1 MIWRSQA
8 SFRVW
13 CVVLTVAIALPSFA
27 TLSFAGSKRSRVLHA
42 HPTTNIG
49 TVSATST
56 AAAAPAQILRPRFD
70 APPLFAANGRNVGI
84 GGLYSMA
91 KGDFNGDGIPAR
103 TASAIRSRFI
113 LETVTALSRRR
124 PLIRRELVR
133 STSRW
138 AGFAGRTRRKI

>member
-8 SFRVW
+8 SFRVR

-56 AAAAPAQILRPRFD
+56 AAAAPAQIPRPRFD

-91 KGDFNGDGIPAR
+91 KGDFNGDGIPDFA
-103 TASAIRSRFI
+103 A
-113 LETVTALSRRR
+113 V
-124 PLIRRELVR
+124 
-133 STSRW
+133 
-138 AGFAGRTRRKI
+138 GFACANGVVNSAALYLGTGGSTFRARSI